1 MQLTTRDLNRTLLAR
16 QHLVART
23 TSPTHEMVEHLVGLQ
38 AQENLPPF
46 LSLAARLEDFDPYA
60 VTRGLEDKS
69 LARLVTLRGTIH
81 LLTADDALTLR
92 QWTQPCQ
99 ERERKASQTVRP
111 ALHIEGEEFTQALDK
126 ALADGPLPMKQ
137 LGEVLAA
144 SFPDAPPNALA
155 HLARVTQPLAQLP
168 PRGAWKQSG
177 GVVLQRVDRWLER
190 PLLSPDPAAI
200 VRRYLRAFGPASAAD
215 IGAWSGLTGM
225 ASVVASMPDLVQHTG
240 PDGKALYDVADGVIT
255 AGETPAP
262 VRLLG
267 TYDNVWLS
275 HAARDRV
282 TDPVKRKSWMGT
294 NGGMANTVFVDGML
308 EGLWRVEDGRPVIV
322 ELFRTLSV
330 TEQRELDD
338 ELARVADLLFR

>member
-1 MQLTTRDLNRTLLAR
+1 VQLTNRDLNRTLLAR
-16 QHLVART
+16 QHLLARVDL
-23 TSPTHEMVEHLVGLQ
+23 PAHAMVEHLVGLQ
-38 AQENLPPF
+38 AQENLPPY
-46 LSLAARLEDFDPYA
+46 LSLAARLADFDPYA

-81 LLTADDALTLR
+81 LLTADDALMLR

-99 ERERKASQTVRP
+99 ERERKASQMVRP
-111 ALHIEGEEFTQALDK
+111 ALHVEGAEFTAALGA

-144 SFPDAPPNALA
+144 SFPDVPPNALA

-177 GVVLQRVDRWLER
+177 GVVLQQVDAWLER
-190 PLLSPDPAAI
+190 SLRSPEPAAI
-200 VRRYLRAFGPASAAD
+200 VRRYLCAFGPASAAD

-225 ASVVASMPDLVQHTG
+225 AGVVKEMPDLVRHTD
-240 PDGKALYDVADGVIT
+240 PDGKPLFDVANGEIT
-255 AGETPAP
+255 PGEAPAP

-275 HAARDRV
+275 HHARDRV
-282 TDPVKRKSWMGT
+282 TDPIKRKGWMGT

-308 EGLWRVEDGRPVIV
+308 EGLWRVEDGRPVV
-322 ELFRTLSV
+322 VDLFRALTKP
-330 TEQRELDD
+330 EQRELDD
-338 ELARVADLLFR
+338 ELAGVGDLLSR